1 MPLNLSLLHRAV
13 SWWIEVWR
21 GEPHSSDLPMQ
32 GEHRVAQTRVVV
44 VGVLTAVGLVVA
56 VSDPGSVDFR
66 RSAPVNVVCLAV
78 AFGVLVATRRG
89 DRPTWLA
96 LATSIGDVSLV
107 TLLHVLELLVGNPS
121 SAVNGRVTFLAYF
134 FALVGTVVRFDR
146 RLPALAGLAAAAQ
159 YGGIVIWSAFQ
170 WPLEATTDV
179 IAHGQFDWGIQIERV
194 VALLLFALVCWSM
207 SKWGIRLQASAT
219 TDELTGLLNRRV
231 FEERLHDE
239 CVRAQRR
246 DEPLSVVMIDV
257 DHFKQVNDTHG
268 HPAGD
273 QALRVIASLIRES
286 VRRTDLAARWGG
298 EEFIVALPG
307 VPSSVAAAN
316 VERMLARVRSRPI
329 GLQKNV
335 VLKLTVSAGVS
346 SAPEDGVEP
355 AALVLSADQRLLEAK
370 RAGRDQFIAPW
381 ALVPPERARPR
392 RSRAARPRRPEGPD
406 LPLGRLN

>member
-1 MPLNLSLLHRAV
+1 MSLQRVHRAL

-21 GEPHSSDLPMQ
+21 GEPHASDLSMQ
-32 GEHRVAQTRVVV
+32 AEHRVARTRVLV
-44 VGVLTAVGLVVA
+44 VGVLTAVGLMVA
-56 VSDPGSVDFR
+56 ISDPANIDLR
-66 RSAPVNVVCLAV
+66 RSALVNAACLAV
-78 AFGVLVATRRG
+78 AFGILVATRRG

-107 TLLHVLELLVGNPS
+107 TLLLALDLLGGNPS

-146 RLPALAGLAAAAQ
+146 RLPLFAGLAAAAQ
-159 YGGIVIWSAFQ
+159 YGGLAIWSAFR
-170 WPLEATTDV
+170 WPVEATADV
-179 IAHGQFDWGIQIERV
+179 LAHGQFDGGVQTERV
-194 VALLLFALVCWSM
+194 VALLLFTLVCWSM
-207 SKWGIRLQASAT
+207 SEWGIRLQTSAT

-273 QALRVIASLIRES
+273 QALRVVASLIRES

-298 EEFIVALPG
+298 EEFVVALPG

-316 VERMLARVRSRPI
+316 VERMLARIRTRPV
-329 GLQKNV
+329 GLPKGV
-335 VLKLTVSAGVS
+335 VLRLTVSAGVS
-346 SAPEDGVEP
+346 SAPDDGVDP
-355 AALVLSADQRLLEAK
+355 AALVHAADERLLEAK
-370 RAGRDQFIAPW
+370 RGGRDQFIAPW
-381 ALVPPERARPR
+381 ALVPPERTRPR
-392 RSRAARPRRPEGPD
+392 RARTARTRRADGSDR
-406 LPLGRLN
+406 PLGRVN